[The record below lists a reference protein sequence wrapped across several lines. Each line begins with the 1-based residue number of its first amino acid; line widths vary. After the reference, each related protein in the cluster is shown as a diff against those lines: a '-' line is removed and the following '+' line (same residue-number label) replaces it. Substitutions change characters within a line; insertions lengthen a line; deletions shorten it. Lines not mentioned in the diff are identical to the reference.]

1 MEKSAILA
9 MPNCLFTLL
18 IFLSLFEKTTIFSPK
33 AYVIKISSLFQN
45 IDMFS
50 NKVSSISLIVISH
63 AIAVHAA
70 WRRVCIFMRGD
81 FVQLHPMTL

>member
-33 AYVIKISSLFQN
+33 AYVIKI
-45 IDMFS
+45 
-50 NKVSSISLIVISH
+50 
-63 AIAVHAA
+63 
-70 WRRVCIFMRGD
+70 
-81 FVQLHPMTL
+81 